1 MLKDNKSVIHLLI
14 LRVIVLQNI
23 DKMFCQTFHCLF
35 NAIVDYFELRM
46 SHLTLFNVQIDTS
59 RQLEWLKG
67 VEKSH
72 GSVAKSSLMEAKAIN
87 EHGVYRVG
95 CVSEDV
101 EKSIETL
108 TLDAVIQLKLPTDEK
123 RFTLDDL
130 KDLQSKLMLI
140 AAKASSGKED
150 VDRFVDVS
158 LLSTF

>member
-1 MLKDNKSVIHLLI
+1 MLKDTKSVIHLLI

-87 EHGVYRVG
+87 EHGVYCVG

-108 TLDAVIQLKLPTDEK
+108 TTDEK

>member
-1 MLKDNKSVIHLLI
+1 MFHLK
-14 LRVIVLQNI
+14 
-23 DKMFCQTFHCLF
+23 
-35 NAIVDYFELRM
+35 
-46 SHLTLFNVQIDTS
+46 IDTS

-95 CVSEDV
+95 CISEDV

-108 TLDAVIQLKLPTDEK
+108 TLDAVIQLKLPADEK

-140 AAKASSGKED
+140 AAKASHGKED

-158 LLSTF
+158 LLSTFYANGLGFPLINIHIP